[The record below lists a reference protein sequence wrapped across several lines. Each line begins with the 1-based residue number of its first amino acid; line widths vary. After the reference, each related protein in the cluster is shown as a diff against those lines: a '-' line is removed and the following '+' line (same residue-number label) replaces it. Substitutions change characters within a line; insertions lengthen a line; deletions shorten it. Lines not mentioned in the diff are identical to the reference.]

1 MRSEPRA
8 ATANDR
14 TAARRER
21 DDMPPDLTEKDR
33 ADLVAYLDGELDAE
47 ASQAIEARLAR
58 DPRLRSELD
67 VLRRTWN
74 LLDFLPK
81 PEPSSNFANR
91 TLERLGPADTAP
103 RPLPRKRAL
112 PRWAFGTGWAA
123 AVLLAVAGGYSALTL
138 AFRALPVRPEP
149 TDQDLV
155 RDLRVIENKRIYDL
169 VDDMDFLKDLD
180 NPDLFGEE
188 AQGS

>member
-1 MRSEPRA
+1 
-8 ATANDR
+8 
-14 TAARRER
+14 
-21 DDMPPDLTEKDR
+21 MPPDLTEKER

-47 ASQAIEARLAR
+47 ASQAIEAKLAR

-81 PEPSSNFANR
+81 PEPSPNFANR
-91 TLERLGPADTAP
+91 TLERLAPAITAP
-103 RPLPRKRAL
+103 QVLPMSRKSRTRGL

-123 AVLLAVAGGYSALTL
+123 AALLAVAGGYLTL
-138 AFRALPVRPEP
+138 NFGFRALPVKPEP
-149 TDQDLV
+149 TEQDLV
-155 RDLRVIENKRIYDL
+155 RDLRVIENKRIYEL
-169 VDDMDFLKDLD
+169 VDDMDFLRDLD

-188 AQGS
+188 THGS

>member
-1 MRSEPRA
+1 MS
-8 ATANDR
+8 R

-21 DDMPPDLTEKDR
+21 DDMPPDFTEKER

-47 ASQAIEARLAR
+47 ASQAFEARLAR
-58 DPRLRSELD
+58 DPRLRAELD

-103 RPLPRKRAL
+103 RPLPRPRKRGL
-112 PRWAFGTGWAA
+112 PRWVFGTGWAA
-123 AVLLAVAGGYSALTL
+123 AVLLAVAGGYLGLTL
-138 AFRALPVRPEP
+138 AFRALPVKPEP

-155 RDLRVIENKRIYDL
+155 RDLRVIENKRMYDL
-169 VDDMDFLKDLD
+169 ADDMDFLKDLD

-188 AQGS
+188 THGS